1 MAAKK
6 KEVSLQTSITIQEQW
21 DEMLATKGLTVI
33 DVYQQWCGPCKAVV
47 SLLRK
52 IKNELGED
60 LLHFATAEADS
71 MEALEKYRGRCEPT
85 FLFFGGGQLVGVLR
99 GANAP
104 LLQRRVL
111 EELAKE
117 KLVMEQG
124 GERRTVEDDG
134 LVEEEEEEE
143 EHGDG
148 IKLLHDE
155 SMLVPPS
162 EGFTLAILKPDAVAT
177 GNAEEII
184 TKIRDAGFQIL
195 AQEERA
201 LGEQVVQELYRPQE
215 AEPYFEELV
224 RFMSSGPSHILV
236 LSRAGPGPA
245 NVVQAWLDFMGPTD
259 VEEAKRDK
267 PHSLRARYGTRTP
280 LNAVHGSA
288 DRLQAGR
295 ELALLLP
302 HFSLA
307 GAGQEGRGERTL
319 ALLRPP
325 AARDRR
331 EELLSRVGAACF
343 RVALRRE
350 LTMTE
355 DQVRLFYRHHADEE
369 PYPAL
374 QISMTSGPVLALV
387 LVRDH
392 AIQTWRALLGPADL
406 TQARKEDPNC
416 LRALFAVETE
426 PLNQLHGSAS
436 ADEAQ
441 REIDLLFPVQ
451 RTLALIT
458 PGALQQHREEI
469 LEDVRAAGFS
479 VVREKEAVLSR
490 EEAEDWYKEQR
501 GQPAFTPLLEV
512 LCGGPCLLLV
522 LTKEN
527 AVEEWMAL
535 MGPLD
540 PVEARESAP
549 GSLRARFSSDLI
561 HTAVHGSSSEQ
572 HAEEHILR
580 LLGDLSSDPGL
591 SGPADPPGEAE
602 EPVTEGS
609 VSGSGAEVPPS
620 GAPDQQCAEGHPSG
634 TPDQQCAQGPPSG
647 APDQQGAEGP
657 PSGAPDQQCAEGHPS
672 GAPDQHG
679 AKGGHVPGSGPPPG
693 PPNQQGAEGPAQQET
708 GDEPGVHEAQQQN
721 QEQCFN
727 S

>member
-1 MAAKK
+1 M
-6 KEVSLQTSITIQEQW
+6 
-21 DEMLATKGLTVI
+21 
-33 DVYQQWCGPCKAVV
+33 
-47 SLLRK
+47 
-52 IKNELGED
+52 
-60 LLHFATAEADS
+60 
-71 MEALEKYRGRCEPT
+71 RC
-85 FLFFGGGQLVGVLR
+85 
-99 GANAP
+99 
-104 LLQRRVL
+104 
-111 EELAKE
+111 
-117 KLVMEQG
+117 
-124 GERRTVEDDG
+124 
-134 LVEEEEEEE
+134 
-143 EHGDG
+143 
-148 IKLLHDE
+148 
-155 SMLVPPS
+155 
-162 EGFTLAILKPDAVAT
+162 
-177 GNAEEII
+177 
-184 TKIRDAGFQIL
+184 
-195 AQEERA
+195 
-201 LGEQVVQELYRPQE
+201 
-215 AEPYFEELV
+215 
-224 RFMSSGPSHILV
+224 
-236 LSRAGPGPA
+236 
-245 NVVQAWLDFMGPTD
+245 
-259 VEEAKRDK
+259 
-267 PHSLRARYGTRTP
+267 LRARYGTRTP

-307 GAGQEGRGERTL
+307 GAGQEGQEGRGERTL
-319 ALLRPP
+319 ALLRPA

-331 EELLSRVGAACF
+331 EELLSRVGAAGF

-441 REIDLLFPVQ
+441 REIDLLFPIQ

-469 LEDVRAAGFS
+469 LEDVRATGFS

-602 EPVTEGS
+602 EPVTEAEGI

-620 GAPDQQCAEGHPSG
+620 GAPDQQSAEGHPSG

-647 APDQQGAEGP
+647 APDQQGAEGPPSGAPDQQCAQGPPSVAPDQQGAEGP

-679 AKGGHVPGSGPPPG
+679 AKGGHVPGSAPPPRA
-693 PPNQQGAEGPAQQET
+693 P
-708 GDEPGVHEAQQQN
+708 
-721 QEQCFN
+721 
-727 S
+727 

>member
-1 MAAKK
+1 GY
-6 KEVSLQTSITIQEQW
+6 VSIDPCPSQTPITIQEQW

-124 GERRTVEDDG
+124 GARRTVGRHTHTHTHTHTTTHTE
-134 LVEEEEEEE
+134 V
-143 EHGDG
+143 H
-148 IKLLHDE
+148 
-155 SMLVPPS
+155 
-162 EGFTLAILKPDAVAT
+162 TLWQPLNEPGSTYKS
-177 GNAEEII
+177 
-184 TKIRDAGFQIL
+184 RL
-195 AQEERA
+195 
-201 LGEQVVQELYRPQE
+201 
-215 AEPYFEELV
+215 PYFEELV

-267 PHSLRARYGTRTP
+267 PHSLRAWYGTRTP
-280 LNAVHGSA
+280 LNAVHGST

-319 ALLRPP
+319 ALLRPA

-331 EELLSRVGAACF
+331 GELLSRVGAAGF

-374 QISMTSGPVLALV
+374 QISMTSGPALALV

-591 SGPADPPGEAE
+591 SGPADPPGRPA
-602 EPVTEGS
+602 
-609 VSGSGAEVPPS
+609 
-620 GAPDQQCAEGHPSG
+620 D
-634 TPDQQCAQGPPSG
+634 
-647 APDQQGAEGP
+647 
-657 PSGAPDQQCAEGHPS
+657 
-672 GAPDQHG
+672 
-679 AKGGHVPGSGPPPG
+679 PPP
-693 PPNQQGAEGPAQQET
+693 PPPPPPPEVMDIPM
-708 GDEPGVHEAQQQN
+708 
-721 QEQCFN
+721 
-727 S
+727 